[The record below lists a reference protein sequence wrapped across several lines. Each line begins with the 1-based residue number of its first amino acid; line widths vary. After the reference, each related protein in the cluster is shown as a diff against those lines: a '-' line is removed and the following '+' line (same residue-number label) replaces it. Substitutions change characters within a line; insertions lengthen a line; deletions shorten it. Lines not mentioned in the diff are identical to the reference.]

1 MRMTPEQRFARL
13 AETLG
18 ASGGVTEV
26 SDAKP
31 GPKRFGKSHELRVQ
45 NRIFAMLV
53 RSSLVVKLPRQRV
66 DALVASGQGQ
76 RFDTGAGRV
85 MKEWLKV
92 DPAASVDWLPLA
104 TEAMEFV
111 GSRR

>member
-53 RSSLVVKLPRQRV
+53 RSSLVVKLPLV
-66 DALVASGQGQ
+66 GAALVLAWRG
-76 RFDTGAGRV
+76 RRRWELAATALVIATAGV
-85 MKEWLKV
+85 LV
-92 DPAASVDWLPLA
+92 SLPPP
-104 TEAMEFV
+104 
-111 GSRR
+111 R